1 MEGAIK
7 KNADA
12 ELAFNTAHSLILKLA
27 QHKAKASPDP
37 PQVRLFKIDIH
48 HIKSEVAIASPFRQ
62 IQQPNIFLLEV
73 KTITKLPGNGIAES
87 VKSCNLHQK
96 GRILWF

>member
-37 PQVRLFKIDIH
+37 PQVSLFKTKYIFTILYKDLYQVQE
-48 HIKSEVAIASPFRQ
+48 KWKFFFLTQ
-62 IQQPNIFLLEV
+62 I
-73 KTITKLPGNGIAES
+73 
-87 VKSCNLHQK
+87 
-96 GRILWF
+96 

>member
-37 PQVRLFKIDIH
+37 PQVSLFKINAYHLIG
-48 HIKSEVAIASPFRQ
+48 IWNLKFFL
-62 IQQPNIFLLEV
+62 PNSF
-73 KTITKLPGNGIAES
+73 
-87 VKSCNLHQK
+87 
-96 GRILWF
+96 ILIDKN

>member
-37 PQVRLFKIDIH
+37 PQVSLFKLIDIYH
-48 HIKSEVAIASPFRQ
+48 LIGIWNLKLFP
-62 IQQPNIFLLEV
+62 
-73 KTITKLPGNGIAES
+73 TK
-87 VKSCNLHQK
+87 CLH
-96 GRILWF
+96 FD

>member
-37 PQVRLFKIDIH
+37 PQVSLFKIYIY
-48 HIKSEVAIASPFRQ
+48 HIQRFVSSTGNMEVLLSHTHSILCALAYFIPKWNTSQ
-62 IQQPNIFLLEV
+62 IFL
-73 KTITKLPGNGIAES
+73 KNILPLCY
-87 VKSCNLHQK
+87 VT
-96 GRILWF
+96 F

>member
-37 PQVRLFKIDIH
+37 PQVSLFKIYIY
-48 HIKSEVAIASPFRQ
+48 HIIQRFVSSTGNMEV
-62 IQQPNIFLLEV
+62 LLSHTNSIV
-73 KTITKLPGNGIAES
+73 CALAFFY
-87 VKSCNLHQK
+87 LY
-96 GRILWF
+96 L